1 MLSDACRIFESNAL
15 QQPNAFELAL
25 AILFLVRANE
35 LCETTRNDFDI
46 LRP

>member
-1 MLSDACRIFESNAL
+1 MNSGACRIFESSAL
-15 QQPNAFELAL
+15 QQPKGLKVAL

-35 LCETTRNDFDI
+35 LCQTTRNDFDL